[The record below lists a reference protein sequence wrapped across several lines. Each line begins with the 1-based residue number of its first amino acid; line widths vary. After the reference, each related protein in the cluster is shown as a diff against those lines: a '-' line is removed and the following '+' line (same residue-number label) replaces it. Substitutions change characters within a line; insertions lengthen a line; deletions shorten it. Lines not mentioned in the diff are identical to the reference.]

1 MRIRWPK
8 SSDFGPKSDD
18 WTHRIIKSKNGI
30 GLSSSKILTEQS
42 RPGTAAVRDTH
53 KSTSSD
59 RCLGLRIRPRCENAV
74 AAPLR
79 SQTTAIIAAGQRG
92 LGLGEQE
99 EQHTQRVVRGYH
111 TRVHTE
117 RQLIVLGSDA
127 RLKKMPRE
135 APRRVSSRSD

>member
-1 MRIRWPK
+1 MDLLMQSDFAKSDGINSDLIIRWPK

-99 EQHTQRVVRGYH
+99 EQHTQRASFVTMYH
-111 TRVHTE
+111 IISSTHLS
-117 RQLIVLGSDA
+117 LIHI
-127 RLKKMPRE
+127 
-135 APRRVSSRSD
+135 